1 MVHYRYR
8 SYVMLRSVY
17 EPYAAALRLPGAA
30 KFSGAGF
37 IARIPLAMVGL
48 GILLYIS
55 NTTGS
60 YAFAGFMQASFAL
73 TAALAAVI
81 SSRMSDRYGQRI
93 VLIILPSIFSVTL
106 FVFVY
111 AVSNDFSRFWQ
122 TILVVIA
129 GATFP
134 SFGSFVRTRW
144 AFLAN
149 KNERLLHSA
158 FAWESILD
166 ELIFTIGPL
175 VAVALAFSLSFA
187 SPVLVGA
194 VITLAGALL
203 LASLGG
209 SSPPPVN
216 RSEHKSEG
224 SALHFKGM
232 ASTIFVALGVGALF
246 GTFEVAVVAFMQEA
260 GTPQL
265 AGVTLALWAASSM
278 VGGLIYGSRHLNTPL
293 PRQLAYTTIALVTIV
308 LPLAFISSPPLLIIA
323 ATLSGFAIA
332 PTLICTFSL
341 TQRLVPSKLL
351 TEGLTWTN
359 SGLAAGFA
367 VGASLSGIL
376 VDRFGTSYAFGLG
389 TLGATLAL
397 VASLFAQTRWNAA
410 IKARQFDPAMTIP
423 LSRNQEP
430 IPGPAP
436 GAFLHEGDAQ

>member
-1 MVHYRYR
+1 MFK
-8 SYVMLRSVY
+8 SVY
-17 EPYAAALRLPGAA
+17 EPYAQALRLQGAA

-37 IARIPLAMVGL
+37 IARIPLAMIGL
-48 GILLYIS
+48 GILLFIS

-60 YAFAGFMQASFAL
+60 YAFAGFIQASFTL
-73 TAALAAVI
+73 TAALAAVV

-93 VLIILPSIFSVTL
+93 VLIVLPIIFSITL
-106 FVFVY
+106 FMFVY
-111 AVSNDFSRFWQ
+111 AVTNDFARIWQ
-122 TILVVIA
+122 TVLAIIA
-129 GATFP
+129 GASFP

-144 AFLAN
+144 AFLTN

-175 VAVALAFSLSFA
+175 AAVALAFSVSFA
-187 SPVLVGA
+187 SPILVGA
-194 VITLAGALL
+194 VVTLVGALL

-209 SSPPPVN
+209 SSPPPFT

-224 SALHFKGM
+224 SALRFKGM
-232 ASTIFVALGVGALF
+232 TSTILVALGVGALF

-265 AGVTLALWAASSM
+265 AGLTLALWAASSM
-278 VGGLIYGSRHLNTPL
+278 FGGLVYGSRHVSAPL
-293 PRQLAYTTIALVTIV
+293 SRQLGYTTLVLTIIV
-308 LPLAFISSPPLLIIA
+308 LPLAFITSPALLIIV

-341 TQRLVPSKLL
+341 TQRLVPAKLL

-359 SGLAAGFA
+359 SGMAAGFA
-367 VGASLSGIL
+367 LGASLSGVL
-376 VDRFGTSYAFGLG
+376 VDRFGTAYAFGLG
-389 TLGATLAL
+389 SLGAAIALTVTLL
-397 VASLFAQTRWNAA
+397 AQARWNGA
-410 IKARQFDPAMTIP
+410 IADRRHDLPWTVP
-423 LSRNQEP
+423 VSLNQEP

-436 GAFLHEGDAQ
+436 GAFLHERDAE

>member
-1 MVHYRYR
+1 
-8 SYVMLRSVY
+8 MLKSVY
-17 EPYAAALRLPGAA
+17 EPYAAALRLNGAA

-48 GILLYIS
+48 GILLFIS

-60 YAFAGFMQASFAL
+60 YAFAGFVQASFTL
-73 TAALAAVI
+73 TAALAAVV

-111 AVSNDFSRFWQ
+111 AVSNDFPRFWQ
-122 TILVVIA
+122 TILAVIA

-144 AFLAN
+144 AYLAN

-175 VAVALAFSLSFA
+175 VAVALAFSVSFS
-187 SPVLVGA
+187 SPILVGA
-194 VITLAGALL
+194 VITLGGALL

-209 SSPPPVN
+209 SSPPPSP
-216 RSEHKSEG
+216 RSEHKSQG
-224 SALHFKGM
+224 SALRFTGM
-232 ASTIFVALGVGALF
+232 TPTIMVALGLGALF
-246 GTFEVAVVAFMQEA
+246 GTFEVAVVAFMKEA

-265 AGVTLALWAASSM
+265 AGLTLALWAASSM
-278 VGGLIYGSRHLNTPL
+278 VGGLIYGSRHLSTPL
-293 PRQLAYTTIALVTIV
+293 PRQLAFATLVLTIVV
-308 LPLAFISSPPLLIIA
+308 LPLAFISSPVLLIVA

-332 PTLICTFSL
+332 PTLIGVFSL
-341 TQRLVPSKLL
+341 TQRIVPSQLL
-351 TEGLTWTN
+351 TEGLTLTN

-367 VGASLSGIL
+367 LGASLSGIL
-376 VDRFGTSYAFGLG
+376 VDRIGTSYAFGLG
-389 TLGATLAL
+389 VLGAALAL
-397 VASLFAQTRWNAA
+397 AASLFAQNRWSAA
-410 IKARQFDPAMTIP
+410 IDSRRDDPALTVPVP
-423 LSRNQEP
+423 LNQEP

-436 GAFLHEGDAQ
+436 GAFRPERDAK

>member
-1 MVHYRYR
+1 MVQYRYR
-8 SYVMLRSVY
+8 SHAMFRSFY
-17 EPYAAALRLPGAA
+17 EPYTEALRLPGAA

-60 YAFAGFMQASFAL
+60 YAFAGFMQASFTL

-93 VLIILPSIFSVTL
+93 VLVILPSIFTVTL
-106 FVFVY
+106 FIFVY
-111 AVSNDFSRFWQ
+111 AVSHEFSRVWQ

-129 GATFP
+129 GASFP

-144 AFLAN
+144 ALLTN

-175 VAVALAFSLSFA
+175 VAVALAFSVSFA
-187 SPVLVGA
+187 SPILVGA
-194 VITLAGALL
+194 IITLVGALL

-209 SSPPPVN
+209 SAPPPFT

-224 SALHFKGM
+224 SALRFRGM
-232 ASTIFVALGVGALF
+232 TSTIFVALGIGALF

-265 AGVTLALWAASSM
+265 AGITLALWAASSM

-293 PRQLAYTTIALVTIV
+293 PRQLVYTTIVLTIIV
-308 LPLAFISSPPLLIIA
+308 LPLGLISSPVLLIVV

-367 VGASLSGIL
+367 LGASLSGIL
-376 VDRFGTSYAFGLG
+376 VDRLGTAYAFGLG
-389 TLGATLAL
+389 SMGAILAL
-397 VASLFAQTRWNAA
+397 AVTLLAQTRWNSAVDS
-410 IKARQFDPAMTIP
+410 RRNDPELIIP
-423 LSRNQEP
+423 VSLNQDP
-430 IPGPAP
+430 MPGPAP
-436 GAFLHEGDAQ
+436 GAFPHERDAK

>member
-1 MVHYRYR
+1 
-8 SYVMLRSVY
+8 MLKSVY
-17 EPYAAALRLPGAA
+17 EPYVEALRLPGAA

-37 IARIPLAMVGL
+37 IARIPLAMIGL
-48 GILLYIS
+48 GILLFIS

-60 YAFAGFMQASFAL
+60 YAFAGFIQASFTL

-81 SSRMSDRYGQRI
+81 SSRMSDRYGQRV

-106 FVFVY
+106 FAFVW
-111 AVSNDFSRFWQ
+111 AVSNDYSRVWQ
-122 TILVVIA
+122 TVLAVVA

-144 AFLAN
+144 AFLTN

-175 VAVALAFSLSFA
+175 AAVALAFSVSFA
-187 SPVLVGA
+187 SPILVGA
-194 VITLAGALL
+194 VITLVGALL
-203 LASLGG
+203 LASLSG
-209 SSPPPVN
+209 SSPPPFT

-224 SALHFKGM
+224 SALRFKGM
-232 ASTIFVALGVGALF
+232 TSTIVVALGVGALF
-246 GTFEVAVVAFMQEA
+246 GTFEVAVVAFMQES

-265 AGVTLALWAASSM
+265 AGLTLALWAASSM
-278 VGGLIYGSRHLNTPL
+278 VGGLIYGSRHVSAPL
-293 PRQLAYTTIALVTIV
+293 SRQLGYTTLILTIIV
-308 LPLAFISSPPLLIIA
+308 LPLAFITSPPLLIIA

-359 SGLAAGFA
+359 SGLAVGFA
-367 VGASLSGIL
+367 LGASLSGVLI
-376 VDRFGTSYAFGLG
+376 DRLGTAYAFGLG
-389 TLGATLAL
+389 SLGAALAL
-397 VASLFAQTRWNAA
+397 AASLFAQSRWNTA
-410 IKARQFDPAMTIP
+410 IDARRNDPSVTIP
-423 LSRNQEP
+423 VSLNQDP

-436 GAFLHEGDAQ
+436 GAFLHERDAE

>member
-1 MVHYRYR
+1 MFK
-8 SYVMLRSVY
+8 SVY
-17 EPYAAALRLPGAA
+17 EPYAQALRLNGAA

-37 IARIPLAMVGL
+37 IARIPLAMIGL
-48 GILLYIS
+48 GILLFIS

-60 YAFAGFMQASFAL
+60 YAFAGFIQASFTL

-93 VLIILPSIFSVTL
+93 VLVVLPSIFSVTL

-111 AVSNDFSRFWQ
+111 AVSNDFSRIWQ
-122 TILVVIA
+122 TVLAVIA
-129 GATFP
+129 GASFP

-144 AFLAN
+144 ALLTN

-175 VAVALAFSLSFA
+175 VAVALAFGVSFA
-187 SPVLVGA
+187 SPILVGA
-194 VITLAGALL
+194 VITLVGALL

-209 SSPPPVN
+209 SAPPPFT

-224 SALHFKGM
+224 SALRFKGM
-232 ASTIFVALGVGALF
+232 TSAIIVALGVGALF

-265 AGVTLALWAASSM
+265 AGLTLALWAASSM
-278 VGGLIYGSRHLNTPL
+278 IGGLVYGSRHVIAPL
-293 PRQLAYTTIALVTIV
+293 SRQLTYTTLALTVIV
-308 LPLAFISSPPLLIIA
+308 LPLAFITSPPLLIIV
-323 ATLSGFAIA
+323 ATLSGFVIA

-359 SGLAAGFA
+359 SGMATGFA
-367 VGASLSGIL
+367 LGASLSGVL
-376 VDRFGTSYAFGLG
+376 VDRVGTAYAFGLG
-389 TLGATLAL
+389 ALGAALAL
-397 VASLFAQTRWNAA
+397 AATLLAQSRWNEA
-410 IKARQFDPAMTIP
+410 ISARRNDLPWTVP
-423 LSRNQEP
+423 VSLNQEP

-436 GAFLHEGDAQ
+436 GAFLPERDAE

>member
-1 MVHYRYR
+1 MFK
-8 SYVMLRSVY
+8 SVY
-17 EPYAAALRLPGAA
+17 EPYAQALRLPGAA

-37 IARIPLAMVGL
+37 IARIPLAMIGL
-48 GILLYIS
+48 GILLFIS

-60 YAFAGFMQASFAL
+60 YAFAGFIQASFTL

-93 VLIILPSIFSVTL
+93 VLVVLPSIFSVTL

-111 AVSNDFSRFWQ
+111 AVSNDFSRVWQ
-122 TILVVIA
+122 TVLAVIA
-129 GATFP
+129 GASFP

-144 AFLAN
+144 AFLTN

-175 VAVALAFSLSFA
+175 VAVALAFGVSFA
-187 SPVLVGA
+187 SPILVGA
-194 VITLAGALL
+194 VITLVGALL

-209 SSPPPVN
+209 SSPPPFT

-224 SALHFKGM
+224 SALRFKGM
-232 ASTIFVALGVGALF
+232 TSTIIVALGVGALF

-265 AGVTLALWAASSM
+265 AGLTLALWAASSM
-278 VGGLIYGSRHLNTPL
+278 VGGLVYGSRHVSAPL
-293 PRQLAYTTIALVTIV
+293 SRQLVYTTIALTIIV
-308 LPLAFISSPPLLIIA
+308 LPLAFITSPPLLIIV

-359 SGLAAGFA
+359 SGMAAGFA
-367 VGASLSGIL
+367 LGASLSGVLI
-376 VDRFGTSYAFGLG
+376 DRLGTAYAFGLG
-389 TLGATLAL
+389 SLGAALAL
-397 VASLFAQTRWNAA
+397 AAALLAQTRWNGA
-410 IKARQFDPAMTIP
+410 ISARRNDPPWTVP
-423 LSRNQEP
+423 VSLNQEP
-430 IPGPAP
+430 IQGPAP
-436 GAFLHEGDAQ
+436 GAFLHERDAE

>member
-1 MVHYRYR
+1 MFK
-8 SYVMLRSVY
+8 SVY
-17 EPYAAALRLPGAA
+17 EPYAQALRLKGAA

-37 IARIPLAMVGL
+37 IARIPLAMIGL
-48 GILLYIS
+48 GILLFIS

-60 YAFAGFMQASFAL
+60 YAFAGFIQASFTL

-93 VLIILPSIFSVTL
+93 VLVVLPSIFSVTL

-111 AVSNDFSRFWQ
+111 AVSNDFSRIWQ
-122 TILVVIA
+122 TVLAVIA
-129 GATFP
+129 GASFP

-144 AFLAN
+144 ALLTN

-175 VAVALAFSLSFA
+175 VAVALAFGVSFA
-187 SPVLVGA
+187 SPILVGA
-194 VITLAGALL
+194 VITLVGALL

-209 SSPPPVN
+209 SAPPPFT

-224 SALHFKGM
+224 SALRFKGM
-232 ASTIFVALGVGALF
+232 TSAIIVALGVGALF

-265 AGVTLALWAASSM
+265 AGLTLALWAASSM
-278 VGGLIYGSRHLNTPL
+278 IGGLVYGSRHVIAPL
-293 PRQLAYTTIALVTIV
+293 SRQLTYTTLALTVIV
-308 LPLAFISSPPLLIIA
+308 LPLAFITSPPLLIIV
-323 ATLSGFAIA
+323 ATLSGFVIA

-359 SGLAAGFA
+359 SGMATGFA
-367 VGASLSGIL
+367 LGASLSGVL
-376 VDRFGTSYAFGLG
+376 VDRVGTAYAFGLG
-389 TLGATLAL
+389 TLGAGLAL
-397 VASLFAQTRWNAA
+397 AATLLAQSRWNEA
-410 IKARQFDPAMTIP
+410 ISARRNDLPWTVP
-423 LSRNQEP
+423 VSLNQEP

-436 GAFLHEGDAQ
+436 GAFLPERDAE

>member
-1 MVHYRYR
+1 
-8 SYVMLRSVY
+8 MLRSVY
-17 EPYAAALRLPGAA
+17 EPYAEALRLRGAA

-55 NTTGS
+55 DTTGS
-60 YAFAGFMQASFAL
+60 YAFAGFMQASFTL

-106 FVFVY
+106 FIFVY
-111 AVSNDFSRFWQ
+111 AVSNEFSRFWQ
-122 TILVVIA
+122 TVLVVIA

-144 AFLAN
+144 ALLTN
-149 KNERLLHSA
+149 KDERLLHSA

-175 VAVALAFSLSFA
+175 VAVALAFSVSYA
-187 SPVLVGA
+187 SPILVGA

-209 SSPPPVN
+209 SSPPPFT

-224 SALHFKGM
+224 SALRFKGM
-232 ASTIFVALGVGALF
+232 TSTILVALGIGALF

-265 AGVTLALWAASSM
+265 TGITLALWAVSSM
-278 VGGLIYGSRHLNTPL
+278 VGGLIYGSRHLDTPL
-293 PRQLAYTTIALVTIV
+293 PRQMAYTTIALTIIV
-308 LPLAFISSPPLLIIA
+308 LPLALISSPALLIMA

-367 VGASLSGIL
+367 LGASLSGIL
-376 VDRFGTSYAFGLG
+376 VDRLGTAYAFGLG
-389 TLGATLAL
+389 SLGATLAMAL
-397 VASLFAQTRWNAA
+397 ALLAQTRWSAA
-410 IKARQFDPAMTIP
+410 INSRRNDPASTISVS
-423 LSRNQEP
+423 LNQDP

-436 GAFLHEGDAQ
+436 GAFLPERDAK

>member
-1 MVHYRYR
+1 MIK
-8 SYVMLRSVY
+8 SVY
-17 EPYAAALRLPGAA
+17 EPYAQALRLPGAA

-37 IARIPLAMVGL
+37 IARIPLAMIGL
-48 GILLYIS
+48 GILLFIS

-60 YAFAGFMQASFAL
+60 YAFAGFIQASFTL
-73 TAALAAVI
+73 TAALAAVV

-93 VLIILPSIFSVTL
+93 VLVVLPSIFSVTL

-111 AVSNDFSRFWQ
+111 AVSNDFSRVWQ
-122 TILVVIA
+122 AVLAVIA
-129 GATFP
+129 GASFP

-144 AFLAN
+144 ALLTN

-175 VAVALAFSLSFA
+175 VAVALAFGVSFA
-187 SPVLVGA
+187 SPILVGA
-194 VITLAGALL
+194 VVTLVGALL

-209 SSPPPVN
+209 SSPPPFT

-224 SALHFKGM
+224 SALRFKGM
-232 ASTIFVALGVGALF
+232 TSTIIVALGVGALF
-246 GTFEVAVVAFMQEA
+246 GTFEVAVVAFMQEG

-265 AGVTLALWAASSM
+265 AGLTLALWAASSM
-278 VGGLIYGSRHLNTPL
+278 VGGLVYGSRHVIAPL
-293 PRQLAYTTIALVTIV
+293 SRQLVFTTLALTIIV
-308 LPLAFISSPPLLIIA
+308 LPLAFITSPPLLIIV
-323 ATLSGFAIA
+323 ATLSGFVIA

-359 SGLAAGFA
+359 SGIATGFA
-367 VGASLSGIL
+367 LGASLSGVL
-376 VDRFGTSYAFGLG
+376 VDRVGTAYAFGLG
-389 TLGATLAL
+389 SLGATLAL
-397 VASLFAQTRWNAA
+397 AAALLAQTRWNRA
-410 IKARQFDPAMTIP
+410 ISARRDDSPWTVP
-423 LSRNQEP
+423 VSLNQEP

-436 GAFLHEGDAQ
+436 GAFLHEPDAE

>member
-1 MVHYRYR
+1 
-8 SYVMLRSVY
+8 MLKSVY
-17 EPYAAALRLPGAA
+17 EPYAEALRLHGAA

-48 GILLYIS
+48 GILLFIS

-60 YAFAGFMQASFAL
+60 YAFAGFIQASFTL

-93 VLIILPSIFSVTL
+93 VLISLPSIFTITL
-106 FVFVY
+106 FMFVF
-111 AVSNDFSRFWQ
+111 AVSNDYSRLWQ
-122 TILVVIA
+122 TVLAVIA

-144 AFLAN
+144 AFLTS

-166 ELIFTIGPL
+166 ELTFTIGPL
-175 VAVALAFSLSFA
+175 VAVALAFNISFA
-187 SPVLVGA
+187 SPILVGA
-194 VITLAGALL
+194 IITLVGALL
-203 LASLGG
+203 LASLGE
-209 SSPPPVN
+209 SSPPPVT
-216 RSEHKSEG
+216 RVEHKSEG
-224 SALHFKGM
+224 SALRFRGM
-232 ASTIFVALGVGALF
+232 TSTIVVALGVGALF

-260 GTPQL
+260 RTPQL
-265 AGVTLALWAASSM
+265 AGLTLALWAASSM
-278 VGGLIYGSRHLNTPL
+278 VGGLIYGSRRMNALL
-293 PRQLAYTTIALVTIV
+293 SRQLAYTTLALTIVV
-308 LPLAFISSPPLLIIA
+308 LPLAFITSPPLLIVA
-323 ATLSGFAIA
+323 ATLSGFVIA

-367 VGASLSGIL
+367 LGASISGIL
-376 VDRFGTSYAFGLG
+376 VDRLGTAYAFGLG
-389 TLGATLAL
+389 SLGAALAL
-397 VASLFAQTRWNAA
+397 AASLFAQTRWNAA
-410 IKARQFDPAMTIP
+410 ILARRNDSSVAIP
-423 LSRNQEP
+423 VSLNQEP

-436 GAFLHEGDAQ
+436 GAFLHERDAE

>member
-1 MVHYRYR
+1 MFK
-8 SYVMLRSVY
+8 SVY
-17 EPYAAALRLPGAA
+17 EPYAQALRLPGAA

-37 IARIPLAMVGL
+37 IARIPLAMIGL
-48 GILLYIS
+48 GILLFIS

-60 YAFAGFMQASFAL
+60 YAFAGFIQACFTL
-73 TAALAAVI
+73 TAALAAVV

-93 VLIILPSIFSVTL
+93 VLVVLPSVFSVTL

-111 AVSNDFSRFWQ
+111 MVSNDFSRVWQ
-122 TILVVIA
+122 TVLAVIA
-129 GATFP
+129 GASFP

-144 AFLAN
+144 AFLTN

-175 VAVALAFSLSFA
+175 VAVSLAFGVSFA
-187 SPVLVGA
+187 SPILVGA
-194 VITLAGALL
+194 VITLVGALL

-209 SSPPPVN
+209 SSPPPFT

-224 SALHFKGM
+224 SALRFKGM
-232 ASTIFVALGVGALF
+232 TSTIVVALGVGALF
-246 GTFEVAVVAFMQEA
+246 GTFEVSVVAFMQAA

-265 AGVTLALWAASSM
+265 AGLTLALWAASSM
-278 VGGLIYGSRHLNTPL
+278 VGGLIYGSRHVSAPL
-293 PRQLAYTTIALVTIV
+293 SRQLVYTTIALTIIV
-308 LPLAFISSPPLLIIA
+308 LPLAFITSTPLLIIV

-359 SGLAAGFA
+359 SGMAAGFA
-367 VGASLSGIL
+367 LGASLSGVL
-376 VDRFGTSYAFGLG
+376 VDRVGTAYAFGLG
-389 TLGATLAL
+389 SLGAALAL
-397 VASLFAQTRWNAA
+397 AATLLAQTRWNEA
-410 IKARQFDPAMTIP
+410 ISARRNDLPWSVP
-423 LSRNQEP
+423 LSLNQEP

-436 GAFLHEGDAQ
+436 GAFLHEREAE

>member
-1 MVHYRYR
+1 MIK
-8 SYVMLRSVY
+8 SVY
-17 EPYAAALRLPGAA
+17 EPYAQALRLPGAA

-37 IARIPLAMVGL
+37 IARIPLAMIGL
-48 GILLYIS
+48 GILLFIS

-60 YAFAGFMQASFAL
+60 YAFAGFMQASFTL
-73 TAALAAVI
+73 TAALAAVV

-93 VLIILPSIFSVTL
+93 VLVVLPSIFSITL

-111 AVSNDFSRFWQ
+111 AVSNDFSRVWQ
-122 TILVVIA
+122 TVLAVLA
-129 GATFP
+129 GASFP

-144 AFLAN
+144 AFLTN

-175 VAVALAFSLSFA
+175 VAVALAFGVSFA
-187 SPVLVGA
+187 SPILVGA
-194 VITLAGALL
+194 VITFIGALL

-209 SSPPPVN
+209 SSPPPFT

-224 SALHFKGM
+224 SALRFKGM
-232 ASTIFVALGVGALF
+232 TSAIIVALGVGSLF

-260 GTPQL
+260 DTPQL
-265 AGVTLALWAASSM
+265 AGITLALWAASSM
-278 VGGLIYGSRHLNTPL
+278 VGGLVYGSRHVRAPL
-293 PRQLAYTTIALVTIV
+293 SRQLVYTTLALTIIV
-308 LPLAFISSPPLLIIA
+308 LPLAFITSPVLLIIV

-359 SGLAAGFA
+359 SGIATGFA
-367 VGASLSGIL
+367 LGASLSGIL
-376 VDRFGTSYAFGLG
+376 VDRVGTAYAFGLG
-389 TLGATLAL
+389 SLGAALAL
-397 VASLFAQTRWNAA
+397 TATLLAQTRWNAA
-410 IKARQFDPAMTIP
+410 ISARRIDPPWTVP
-423 LSRNQEP
+423 VSLNQEP

-436 GAFLHEGDAQ
+436 GAFLHERDAE

>member
-1 MVHYRYR
+1 MFK
-8 SYVMLRSVY
+8 SVY
-17 EPYAAALRLPGAA
+17 EPYAQALRLHGAA

-37 IARIPLAMVGL
+37 IARIPLAMIGL
-48 GILLYIS
+48 GILLFIS

-60 YAFAGFMQASFAL
+60 YAFAGFIQASFTL
-73 TAALAAVI
+73 TAALAAVV

-93 VLIILPSIFSVTL
+93 VLVILPIIFSITL

-111 AVSNDFSRFWQ
+111 AVTNDFARIWQ
-122 TILVVIA
+122 TVLAIIA
-129 GATFP
+129 GASFP

-144 AFLAN
+144 AFLTN

-175 VAVALAFSLSFA
+175 AAVALAFSVSFA
-187 SPVLVGA
+187 SPILVGA
-194 VITLAGALL
+194 VITLVGALL

-209 SSPPPVN
+209 SSPPPFT

-224 SALHFKGM
+224 SALRFKGM
-232 ASTIFVALGVGALF
+232 TSTIIVALGAGALF

-265 AGVTLALWAASSM
+265 AGLTLALWAASSM
-278 VGGLIYGSRHLNTPL
+278 IGGLVYGSRHVSAPL
-293 PRQLAYTTIALVTIV
+293 SRQLAYTTLVLTIIV
-308 LPLAFISSPPLLIIA
+308 LPLAFITSPPLLIIV

-359 SGLAAGFA
+359 SGMATGFA
-367 VGASLSGIL
+367 LGASLGGVL
-376 VDRFGTSYAFGLG
+376 VDRFGTAYAFGLG
-389 TLGATLAL
+389 SLGAALAL
-397 VASLFAQTRWNAA
+397 AATLLAQARWNGALS
-410 IKARQFDPAMTIP
+410 ARRNDLPWTVP
-423 LSRNQEP
+423 VSLNQEP

-436 GAFLHEGDAQ
+436 GAFLHERDAE

>member
-1 MVHYRYR
+1 
-8 SYVMLRSVY
+8 MLRSVY
-17 EPYAAALRLPGAA
+17 EPYAEALRLRGAA

-55 NTTGS
+55 DTTGS
-60 YAFAGFMQASFAL
+60 YAFAGFMQASFTL

-106 FVFVY
+106 FIFVY
-111 AVSNDFSRFWQ
+111 AVSNEFSRFWQ
-122 TILVVIA
+122 TVLVVIA

-144 AFLAN
+144 ALLTN
-149 KNERLLHSA
+149 KDERLLHSA

-175 VAVALAFSLSFA
+175 VAVALAFSVSYA
-187 SPVLVGA
+187 SPILVGA

-209 SSPPPVN
+209 SSPPPFT

-224 SALHFKGM
+224 SALRFKGM
-232 ASTIFVALGVGALF
+232 TSTILVALGIGALF

-265 AGVTLALWAASSM
+265 TGITLALWAVSSM
-278 VGGLIYGSRHLNTPL
+278 VGGLIYGSRHLDTPL
-293 PRQLAYTTIALVTIV
+293 PRQMAYTTIALTIIV
-308 LPLAFISSPPLLIIA
+308 LPLALISSPALLIMA
-323 ATLSGFAIA
+323 AALSGFAIA

-367 VGASLSGIL
+367 LGASLSGIL
-376 VDRFGTSYAFGLG
+376 VDRLGTAYAFGLG
-389 TLGATLAL
+389 SLGATLAMAL
-397 VASLFAQTRWNAA
+397 ALLAQTRWSAA
-410 IKARQFDPAMTIP
+410 INSRRNDPASTISVS
-423 LSRNQEP
+423 LNQDP

-436 GAFLHEGDAQ
+436 GAFLPERDAK

>member
-1 MVHYRYR
+1 
-8 SYVMLRSVY
+8 MLRSVY
-17 EPYAAALRLPGAA
+17 EPYAEALRLRGAA

-60 YAFAGFMQASFAL
+60 YAFAGFMQASFTL

-106 FVFVY
+106 FIFVY
-111 AVSNDFSRFWQ
+111 AVSNEFSRFWQ
-122 TILVVIA
+122 TVLVVIA

-144 AFLAN
+144 ALLTN
-149 KNERLLHSA
+149 KDERLLHSA

-175 VAVALAFSLSFA
+175 VAVALAFSVSYA
-187 SPVLVGA
+187 SPILVGA
-194 VITLAGALL
+194 VVTLAGALL

-209 SSPPPVN
+209 SSPPPFT
-216 RSEHKSEG
+216 RSEHKGEG
-224 SALHFKGM
+224 SALRFKGM
-232 ASTIFVALGVGALF
+232 TSTILVALGVGALF

-265 AGVTLALWAASSM
+265 TGITLALWAASSM
-278 VGGLIYGSRHLNTPL
+278 VGGLIYGSRHLDTPL
-293 PRQLAYTTIALVTIV
+293 PRQMAYTTVTLTIIV
-308 LPLAFISSPPLLIIA
+308 LPLALISSPALLIMA
-323 ATLSGFAIA
+323 AALSGFAIA

-359 SGLAAGFA
+359 SGLAVGFA
-367 VGASLSGIL
+367 LGASLSGIF
-376 VDRFGTSYAFGLG
+376 VDRLGTAYAFGLG
-389 TLGATLAL
+389 SLGATLAMVL
-397 VASLFAQTRWNAA
+397 ALLAQTRWSAA
-410 IKARQFDPAMTIP
+410 IHSRRNDPASTIP
-423 LSRNQEP
+423 VSLNQDP

-436 GAFLHEGDAQ
+436 GAFLPERDAK